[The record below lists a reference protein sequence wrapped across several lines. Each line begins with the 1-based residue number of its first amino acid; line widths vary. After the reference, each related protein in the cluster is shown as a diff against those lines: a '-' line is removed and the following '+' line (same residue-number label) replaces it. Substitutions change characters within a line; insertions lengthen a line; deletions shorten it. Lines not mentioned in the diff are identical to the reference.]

1 MKRDNFPSPV
11 GEVLERVFK
20 KIGIEQKIKELKV
33 LNSWREVAGERIY
46 KHARPFCIKKGTLFV
61 KVDNSGWLTQLTYLK
76 EKIISE
82 FNKREGK
89 EIVKDIYFR
98 LGSIKNKK
106 KFSFIPSK
114 RIKLSKEEE
123 EEIDNKLRSIEDD
136 SLRRVLKRLLEK
148 DIKVK
153 KIRSI

>member
-1 MKRDNFPSPV
+1 M
-11 GEVLERVFK
+11 
-20 KIGIEQKIKELKV
+20 
-33 LNSWREVAGERIY
+33 
-46 KHARPFCIKKGTLFV
+46 

-123 EEIDNKLRSIEDD
+123 EEIDNKLRNIEDD